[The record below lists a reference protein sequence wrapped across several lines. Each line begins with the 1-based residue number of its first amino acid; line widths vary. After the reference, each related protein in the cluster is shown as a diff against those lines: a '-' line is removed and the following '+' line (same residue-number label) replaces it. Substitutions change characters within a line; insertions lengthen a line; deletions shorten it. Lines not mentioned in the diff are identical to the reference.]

1 MPRAL
6 CALSAVLAENI
17 RIGIAVRIKSSR
29 RLSWGALAFARPPTR
44 IAPLSV
50 IKLIVADDHPLVRA
64 GISYA
69 LRTDPGIRLIAQADS
84 TDALFKILHSR
95 RCDVAL
101 VDLNMPGGTFI
112 DGVPMLNSLHRRWPH
127 MPVLAFTL
135 EDNLG
140 VLQLVVSAG
149 VRGVVLKS
157 EPMSELSA
165 AVRCVHA
172 GGTYFSDAIHRKWA
186 NRERHAHTV
195 PRTPL
200 SPREHEVFC
209 AFVRGSSVSEIADQ
223 LGLSIKTVSRQKR
236 SAMAKLRLTGDV
248 EAFAYAHALGLLD

>member
-1 MPRAL
+1 M
-6 CALSAVLAENI
+6 
-17 RIGIAVRIKSSR
+17 
-29 RLSWGALAFARPPTR
+29 
-44 IAPLSV
+44 SV
-50 IKLIVADDHPLVRA
+50 IKVIVADDHPLVRA
-64 GISYA
+64 GISHA
-69 LRTDPGIRLIAQADS
+69 LRADAGIRLMAQADS
-84 TDALFKILHSR
+84 VDALFKALRSR
-95 RCDVAL
+95 CCDVAL
-101 VDLNMPGGTFI
+101 VDLNMPGGTLA
-112 DGVPMLNSLHRRWPH
+112 DGVPMLHSLRCRWPH

-172 GGTYFSDAIHRKWA
+172 GGTYFSEAIHRKWA
-186 NRERHAHTV
+186 NRERHAHAV
-195 PRTPL
+195 PRTAL

-209 AFVRGSSVSEIADQ
+209 SFVRGMSVSQIADR

>member
-1 MPRAL
+1 
-6 CALSAVLAENI
+6 V
-17 RIGIAVRIKSSR
+17 
-29 RLSWGALAFARPPTR
+29 
-44 IAPLSV
+44 SV
-50 IKLIVADDHPLVRA
+50 IKLIMADDHPLVRA
-64 GISYA
+64 GVSHA
-69 LRTDPGIRLIAQADS
+69 LRTDPGILLVAQAESADMLLGTLLTRS
-84 TDALFKILHSR
+84 
-95 RCDVAL
+95 CDVAL
-101 VDLNMPGGTFI
+101 VDLHMPGGTLA
-112 DGVPMLNSLHRRWPH
+112 DGVPMLHSLRCGWPQ

-149 VRGVVLKS
+149 VRGVVLKT
-157 EPMSELSA
+157 EPMSELST

-186 NRERHAHTV
+186 ANSERHAHAI
-195 PRTPL
+195 PLTPL
-200 SPREHEVFC
+200 SPREREVFQL
-209 AFVRGSSVSEIADQ
+209 FVRGMSVSQIADR